1 MLACVFASK
10 GGVGKTTLAYELT
23 AALGGVLIDLDWN
36 SGGATGMWG
45 FNPTLRTRAP
55 LLDALERGPDGSPPR
70 ICHGRNLPALVPTH
84 PDLATSR
91 VEPGLLSDCL
101 LAWERQWGRPW
112 IIIDTHPG
120 SSTLTDGALAVA
132 DWIIVPVV
140 LATAEMRGL
149 KDVLADLGDRDLVLV
164 PYAVPNAPSRRH
176 YDMLRELA
184 ADRRVSPMISE
195 HRWLRRRLR
204 RTAITLEPRPGHQV
218 AKAAKEFRA
227 VAEYLEGLDARAE
240 RTG

>member
-45 FNPTLRTRAP
+45 LNPNPPPPAP
-55 LLDALERGPDGSPPR
+55 PPHAPPHRPAGPPPPR
-70 ICHGRNLPALVPTH
+70 RRRRTPPALVPTP

-140 LATAEMRGL
+140 LATAAMRGL
-149 KDVLADLGDRDLVLV
+149 KDVLADLGDGGLV
-164 PYAVPNAPSRRH
+164 
-176 YDMLRELA
+176 REA
-184 ADRRVSPMISE
+184 
-195 HRWLRRRLR
+195 
-204 RTAITLEPRPGHQV
+204 
-218 AKAAKEFRA
+218 
-227 VAEYLEGLDARAE
+227 
-240 RTG
+240 

>member
-23 AALGGVLIDLDWN
+23 AALGGVLVDLDWN

-45 FNPTLRTRAP
+45 FNPTLRARAP
-55 LLDALERGPDGSPPR
+55 LLDAFERGPDGSVPR
-70 ICHGRNLPALVPTH
+70 IYRARNLPALVPTH

-91 VEPGLLSDCL
+91 IEPGLVSDCL
-101 LAWERQWGRPW
+101 LAWEREWGRPW

-140 LATAEMRGL
+140 LGTAEMRGL
-149 KDVLADLGDRDLVLV
+149 RDVLTDLGDRNLVLV
-164 PYAVPNAPSRRH
+164 PYAVPTAPSRRH
-176 YDMLRELA
+176 YEMLRELA
-184 ADRRVSPMISE
+184 AGRRVSPMLSE

-204 RTAITLEPRPGHQV
+204 RTAITLEPRPGRQV
-218 AKAAKEFRA
+218 AKAAQEFRA
-227 VAEYLEGLDARAE
+227 VAEYLEGLDARVE